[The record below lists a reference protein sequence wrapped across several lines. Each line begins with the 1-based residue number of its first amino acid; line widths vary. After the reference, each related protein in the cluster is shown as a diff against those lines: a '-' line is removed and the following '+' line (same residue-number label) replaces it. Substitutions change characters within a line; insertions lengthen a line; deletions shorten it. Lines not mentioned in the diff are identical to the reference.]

1 MAAARHDLHALVS
14 VDEGGHIYSAP
25 TVERVKEEP
34 EALRGARTA
43 EGTRYRICMAS
54 GVMEYWKE
62 SSRLRPAWSPTVPW
76 MGMGSST
83 SVASLLQRMGYG

>member
-34 EALRGARTA
+34 EALRGAQPKA
-43 EGTRYRICMAS
+43 LDI
-54 GVMEYWKE
+54 E
-62 SSRLRPAWSPTVPW
+62 SAWPAV
-76 MGMGSST
+76 
-83 SVASLLQRMGYG
+83 